1 MATNNIGN
9 HKHLTLADRAAIEHG
24 IQIGENFTQIA
35 QRLNKDSS
43 TISKEI
49 RRHLI
54 HVPHYQDDLQK
65 KRSECQFF
73 HFCEKRNVCGS
84 LSCQSLCFKCRS
96 KRCAVYCRDFTPIL
110 CDRLKKPPYVCNNCK
125 QIRTCSHD
133 FYFYRAHYAHDL
145 YNEIKVSSRSGINQT
160 PESLEQPDQ
169 LVSPFLLKGQ
179 PLSHIYA
186 SNQQLINCS
195 IRTLYNYIDHGYFTA
210 INLDLPRKVRYK
222 KRRKTRKAPENTGY
236 RENRTYHHFE
246 KYLEEYPDTNVVEL
260 DVVEGAGGK
269 SEKVLLTMLFRN
281 CNLMLLFLLEADDRK
296 NVREVFL
303 WLYEQLGAALYHK
316 LFPVILTDNG
326 SSFKDPEIFERPGD
340 TARLSR
346 VFYCDPMSS
355 WQKGKLEKNHEFI
368 RYILP
373 KGIGF
378 AQLNQSKVTLIA
390 NHINSVARASLNGCT
405 PFKLAQLLID
415 RKLLELCDLKDIP
428 ADQVILKPTL
438 LKH

>member
-73 HFCEKRNVCGS
+73 HSCEKRNVCGS

-145 YNEIKVSSRSGINQT
+145 YNEI
-160 PESLEQPDQ
+160 
-169 LVSPFLLKGQ
+169 
-179 PLSHIYA
+179 
-186 SNQQLINCS
+186 
-195 IRTLYNYIDHGYFTA
+195 
-210 INLDLPRKVRYK
+210 
-222 KRRKTRKAPENTGY
+222 
-236 RENRTYHHFE
+236 
-246 KYLEEYPDTNVVEL
+246 
-260 DVVEGAGGK
+260 
-269 SEKVLLTMLFRN
+269 
-281 CNLMLLFLLEADDRK
+281 
-296 NVREVFL
+296 
-303 WLYEQLGAALYHK
+303 
-316 LFPVILTDNG
+316 
-326 SSFKDPEIFERPGD
+326 
-340 TARLSR
+340 
-346 VFYCDPMSS
+346 
-355 WQKGKLEKNHEFI
+355 
-368 RYILP
+368 
-373 KGIGF
+373 
-378 AQLNQSKVTLIA
+378 
-390 NHINSVARASLNGCT
+390 
-405 PFKLAQLLID
+405 
-415 RKLLELCDLKDIP
+415 
-428 ADQVILKPTL
+428 
-438 LKH
+438 

>member
-160 PESLEQPDQ
+160 PESLEQLDQ

-186 SNQQLINCS
+186 SNQHLIDCS

-210 INLDLPRKVRYK
+210 INWTSP
-222 KRRKTRKAPENTGY
+222 A
-236 RENRTYHHFE
+236 
-246 KYLEEYPDTNVVEL
+246 KY
-260 DVVEGAGGK
+260 AIK
-269 SEKVLLTMLFRN
+269 
-281 CNLMLLFLLEADDRK
+281 
-296 NVREVFL
+296 
-303 WLYEQLGAALYHK
+303 
-316 LFPVILTDNG
+316 
-326 SSFKDPEIFERPGD
+326 
-340 TARLSR
+340 
-346 VFYCDPMSS
+346 
-355 WQKGKLEKNHEFI
+355 
-368 RYILP
+368 
-373 KGIGF
+373 
-378 AQLNQSKVTLIA
+378 
-390 NHINSVARASLNGCT
+390 SVARPEKPLKT
-405 PFKLAQLLID
+405 PATGKTGHTI
-415 RKLLELCDLKDIP
+415 
-428 ADQVILKPTL
+428 ILKNI
-438 LKH
+438 LKNIQTQML